1 MVIVTIKCVSGSS
14 DHLKLAIFTPK
25 NMILTFSEIFN
36 FGWFLPVFPTLGSI
50 LGPQTCSDWPCHGAS
65 NGQGHPKEFFG
76 LLWQGGLEQ
85 SGGSYRAKRQIFKK
99 SNFGLKF
106 LSYMRVPFELH
117 RIMWYTH
124 LDLRLGLRIFELA
137 TQRKTIGPWR
147 PKSVAG
153 HISLEP

>member
-1 MVIVTIKCVSGSS
+1 MCVRVLRSS
-14 DHLKLAIFTPK
+14 KIGHFYTETWF
-25 NMILTFSEIFN
+25 LTFSEIFN

-50 LGPQTCSDWPCHGAS
+50 LGPQTRSDWPCHGAS
-65 NGQGHPKEFFG
+65 NGRGHPKEFFG

-106 LSYMRVPFELH
+106 LAYMRVPFEFH

-124 LDLRLGLRIFELA
+124 LDLRLGLGIFELA
-137 TQRKTIGPWR
+137 ARRKTIGPWG
-147 PKSVAG
+147 PKSVIG
-153 HISLEP
+153 HISPEP